1 LNYLRKYLCFLGLG
15 LALTLPLTAQQDI
28 SAARAMGEGST
39 VTVRGIVTSG
49 EELGTIR
56 FLQDHTAGIAL
67 YSSEVS
73 HLIRGDSVSVTGV
86 LKDYSSL
93 LELDPVQSVT
103 VLSQGHT
110 LPQPHVLTPGEL
122 EESYEGMLVRVE
134 EAQLG
139 ATGVFQRD
147 AYGFTANGE
156 TGQLYINDPYS
167 PLIGTPI
174 PTGSISI
181 SGPLG
186 SYQDSYQILPRDQD
200 DLQSES
206 SIKLVEAPR
215 ISQLSTE
222 GFTLEWTTDVAGT
235 SEAMVGL
242 SPDLELTPIKLAG
255 TATSHSLEIDGLN
268 PAELFYIQA
277 FSVLGEDTAR
287 AALQTVITVSE
298 SSGSFRV
305 LFNRGFD
312 PSVSL
317 GILEAEYLPDG
328 LDDELISYID
338 QAEESIDIAIYN
350 LNNSGISDISAAL
363 NRAHARG
370 VVVRAVYDG
379 DVNASGMQTLNAS
392 IGKIA
397 SPRSDYPVYGIM
409 HNKFVIIDAHSSNP
423 LLPIV
428 WTGSTNLSRNQ
439 INIDPNNVVVIQDQS
454 LAKAYELEF
463 NEMFGSGGPLP
474 DPDKA
479 RFGPDKRDN
488 TPHEFVIGGKRV
500 ECYFSP
506 TDGTHQQILNA
517 ITSSDYSI
525 QVATMLITKQDIG
538 TALVGKN
545 EAGREVQ
552 VLINDYDQYGEPV
565 LNALKASLRQDVRLN
580 GEAGIMHHK
589 YMMVDQSHADSDPLV
604 LTGSH
609 NWSASAQLRNDENTL
624 IIYHQGVAN
633 AYYQE
638 FVRRF
643 AAGEILVSDKDRQLN
658 ENEAPVR
665 IYPNP
670 ASEWIRI
677 ESYAGAEIESL
688 IIIDPAGRE
697 MLRYQRPLPEQIPLQ
712 EFTEGLYL
720 IKLRLTGGEQVHSLL
735 IIR

>member
-1 LNYLRKYLCFLGLG
+1 LNYLSKYLFLSGLG
-15 LALTLPLTAQQDI
+15 LALMLPVQAQQDI
-28 SAARAMGEGST
+28 ASARAMGAGST

-56 FLQDHTAGIAL
+56 FIQDHTAGIAL

-86 LKDYSSL
+86 LKDYNSL
-93 LELDPVQSVT
+93 LEVDPVQSVT
-103 VLSQGHT
+103 VHSQGHV
-110 LPQPHVLTPGEL
+110 LPQPQILTPGQL
-122 EESYEGMLVRVE
+122 EEKYEGMLVRVE
-134 EAQLG
+134 EAVLG
-139 ATGVFQRD
+139 ATGVFERD
-147 AYGFTANGE
+147 LYGFVANGE

-167 PLIGTPI
+167 PLIGTPV
-174 PTGSISI
+174 PSGPVSIT
-181 SGPLG
+181 GPLG
-186 SYQDSYQILPRDQD
+186 SYQDAYQILPRDEA

-215 ISQLSTE
+215 VSQLSTQ
-222 GFTLEWTTDVAGT
+222 GFTLEWATDVAGST
-235 SEAMVGL
+235 EARVGL
-242 SPDLELTPIKLAG
+242 SADLELTPIKLAG
-255 TATSHSLEIDGLN
+255 TASNHSLEIDGLN
-268 PAELFYIQA
+268 PAELFYIRA
-277 FSVLGEDTAR
+277 FSVHEQDTAW

-305 LFNRGFD
+305 LFNRGVD

-317 GILEAEYLPDG
+317 GILDAEYLPDG

-350 LNNSGISDISAAL
+350 LNNSDISDISAAL
-363 NRAHARG
+363 NRAFARG

-379 DVNASGMQTLNAS
+379 DVNASGIQTLHS
-392 IGKIA
+392 GIGKIA
-397 SPRSDYPVYGIM
+397 SPLSDYPVYGIM
-409 HNKFVIIDAHSSNP
+409 HNKFVIIDAHSSDP

-439 INIDPNNVVVIQDQS
+439 INIDPNNVVVVQDQS

-463 NEMFGSGGPLP
+463 NEMFGSSGPLP
-474 DPDKA
+474 DPAKA
-479 RFGPDKRDN
+479 RFGPDKTDN
-488 TPHEFVIGGKRV
+488 TPHEFVIGGSRV

-506 TDGTHQQILNA
+506 TDGTHQKILNA
-517 ITSSDYSI
+517 IASSDFSI

-538 TALVGKN
+538 QALVREN

-565 LNALKASLRQDVRLN
+565 LNALKVSLRQDVRLN
-580 GEAGIMHHK
+580 GESGIMHHK

-624 IIYHQGVAN
+624 IIHHQGVAN

-643 AAGEILVSDKDRQLN
+643 SAGEILVSSKDRQQPGS
-658 ENEAPVR
+658 ETPVS

-670 ASEWIRI
+670 ASDWIRI
-677 ESYAGAEIESL
+677 ESKPGVEIESL
-688 IIIDPAGRE
+688 SFFDPAGRE
-697 MLRYQRPLPEQIPLQ
+697 VKAYLRPVPEEIEVQQLP
-712 EFTEGLYL
+712 EGLYI
-720 IKLRLTGGEQVHSLL
+720 IKLGLTGGQKSHSLL
-735 IIR
+735 IIQ